1 MDIEPTLAR
10 DTPAPTSAIDGL
22 ASHFASE
29 WAAGQRPQ
37 IAEFLSQAPADLRRD
52 LLARLMRLELELQS
66 RSGETF
72 AVRNYREQFAEYA
85 DVVEQVLAEHSATGS
100 SKLSAQSNASTVGP
114 SAPTD
119 DKTSPPKSSGPA
131 SRRRTT
137 TGPSPLMSFGD
148 YEIESEIARGGM
160 GVVYKARQVKLNRTV
175 ALKMILAGQFASDE
189 DVQRFY
195 SEAEAA
201 AKLDHPGIVPIY
213 EVDEFDGR
221 HFFSMAFIDGQ
232 SLAQRTNQGPLP
244 PREAAQLMKQVA
256 DAVHYAHLHG
266 VIHRDLKP
274 RNILLTTGGQPKV
287 TDFGL
292 AKRVGDGSDLTVS
305 GQAIGTP
312 GYMPPEQA
320 AGKLTEIGP
329 RSDVYS
335 LGGVLYCLLTGRPPF
350 QSSSIVE
357 TIKQAIETPPVPPR
371 MLNPSVDRDL
381 ETICLKCLEKN
392 PAHRY
397 ASAADLAA
405 ELQRFLDG
413 EPIKALRAGPLTRGW
428 RWLRRRPLVA
438 ALGTSLAVLAV
449 VVALSATVAQ
459 RALRTYRL
467 TNLQQTIAA
476 RIEEPQLTAEW
487 LSESDQLAAS
497 LAEFDPELPAEAR
510 SRLAGAF
517 LQRIRQ
523 EIRRPKLD
531 EQVVAGIETAIKLLE
546 PRDAVQARTLRDELG
561 RRQREWQAVFQ
572 LKPPFDPSPAVFPAG
587 AYLVESQRRLLPQ
600 ASSPLLTTVASEGLV
615 RLEARFDETWETAP
629 RIGLALNAQAGK
641 GYDFVL
647 EISPSQPLTEDEL
660 SNRVI
665 QDENAPPPT
674 FRSIR
679 QKDGNFRL
687 AIFRNSRLILEH
699 QLHHSEVPA
708 GPLTL
713 SASREQGE
721 LRIQVNALGA
731 RTFRDPFPL
740 PARQA
745 GVFGLHWPAGVGLV
759 ELSGSEKLRA
769 TAVSP
774 LEKGDELYE
783 QGQFAEALES
793 YQRQA
798 LETDEP
804 EFLQETQHKQG
815 MCLMNLGRL
824 EEAAARFAPLLE
836 AAGERWPPLAGCYLW
851 VIRLRQ
857 KREAEADAIF
867 DTLSTRYRLDQFAA
881 LIPQELAAEIRASYQ
896 SKLESLSS
904 LMRFNPELVRDH
916 ERLAAVDRFFSH
928 DGRGNELVQMEVS
941 RAYHLL
947 GDIPNALQ
955 AAENVAR
962 GSRHGTVMRHYV
974 RLLRLSGEAQRGLEE
989 LQRFRATDTRAGSW
1003 ENTTLEL
1010 ELARVY
1016 AALGKLNES
1025 EDVVDEMLRRHRLVQ
1040 PFEPRIFVY
1049 LALIKGM
1056 HLDRRGAR
1064 GPAEEI
1070 WREGYLQM
1078 RPLLRKQ
1085 AEPNSE
1091 IVNALIV
1098 GSLCGDITEEE
1109 CLAFATG
1116 IMARGGDSAFAR
1128 QAQAMANPQTM
1139 ARAFKQMWRSPLGR
1153 KYAEAFAF
1161 ETLTLRERV
1170 RVPVVLAATEFFNV
1184 SVQGGQMTEAQQTV
1198 TFDAVGTVFDQA
1210 IYEGK
1215 LSISQVAQLILAWK
1229 GIANFLGWG
1238 GVAPSLPPELRGRL
1252 AYVLGHRYV
1261 ALGDLPQ
1268 AQKFFDTAI
1277 QDAPS
1282 DSPLGKMATADK
1294 QLVAA
1299 GQGQLVIS
1307 SAWQGKQRLI
1317 VRQAGK
1323 EVAAA
1328 DVLGEAELVVPAGEL
1343 ALELEQ
1349 PHSDCR
1355 LSQTNLRIAPG
1366 NRRQVEIEWLWQP
1379 TAAEPLW
1386 GLIPQPATA
1395 AVGVRWQ
1402 VHLRHSAQ
1410 GVRRLAFSGDGQRFA
1425 VATADGTIRIC
1436 DSTSRS
1442 LAGIL
1447 SGAPHDISGLAW
1459 APQNDRLVASG
1470 YDGPVSGW
1478 DMSSLE
1484 QVFRRIEH
1492 SGPVTALASCGSQY
1506 FSAGGR
1512 KSLRI
1517 WTDRGDLAAA
1527 FDDPND
1533 DAQALAISPDNR
1545 WAAVRSW
1552 SQGGFAII
1560 RVFDREQE
1568 NASRVLND
1576 TAMGAF
1582 HTLAFSPDGQWL
1594 AAGGDARRITVWR
1607 TADWSRSV
1615 TVELGDGQV
1624 NQLAWQS
1631 DSRRLLV
1638 LVNYNGIHEV
1648 DLQAAPA
1655 VVTRRWLGP
1664 VTHMALSPQ
1673 ESEIIAALGDGTLV
1687 RFDLTSD
1694 QKVTFGNERREIL
1707 TLAVQPGGKLIAAAG
1722 VDHVL
1727 RLLDDQGRVVAIAPP
1742 LPPGRQIMHLAW
1754 KPDGSLVA
1762 GAVNDRSVALWKPD
1776 GALAA
1781 QFPDKIAQFQQ
1792 PIAWNA
1798 AGEQILLLGEG
1809 GKPREFNP
1817 AGPDAAVPRQ
1827 LGEWE
1832 ATAVSQTKSGL
1843 TLLAD
1848 NRGKVHVLEESGSER
1863 ARALNVNQH
1872 VLSIVPSPAGERAAI
1887 LDHNGAVSLWDL
1899 NARGEATA
1907 DNEKDKPPGNRLAYF
1922 GATHG
1927 IGGAVAWS
1935 PDGRRIAVSTRY
1947 RALQIWDDTGKL
1959 LETFTL
1965 PHGGRIG
1972 ALVWLDDGRIVTG
1985 GEDGVI
1991 HFWDVEQKRATA
2003 STVLLASG
2011 WARFDAGGKLLD
2023 ASGAIEEELVYVV
2036 ETNRSTLDLLKPS
2049 EFNERVI
2056 AAQGVTAP
2064 APPTIA
2070 VPPPMPEPV
2079 PAERDEERLAMANLG
2094 QVADASLKEISGLA
2108 RCATRER
2115 ALWMHNDSGEPLLAL
2130 VGYDGASLA
2139 RYKLEGRAVYDWEDM
2154 AAFRQGGQDFL
2165 LIGDIGDN
2173 KANRETLQEFL
2184 KLLVLKEPDVAILPA
2199 GDVSLLVER
2208 TIAIRYE
2215 DGQHDCE
2222 ALAVD
2227 AERNVALLLTKE
2239 LDAECSLY
2247 EAPLDAAADAP
2258 VMANRIARLRLPL
2271 VTAMDISADGRR
2283 LAVLGGV
2290 HAFEYVRGPEE
2301 KWTAALARAPR
2312 RYALPALAQPEA
2324 IGYDREGKALVVTS
2338 EGEHP
2343 PLWEL
2348 KLPSG
2353 E

>member
-10 DTPAPTSAIDGL
+10 DTPAPNSAIDGL
-22 ASHFASE
+22 ASHFASQ

-37 IAEFLSQAPADLRRD
+37 IAELLAQAPSELRRD

-100 SKLSAQSNASTVGP
+100 SKATGSSRPSAQSNASTVGP
-114 SAPTD
+114 SAPTE

-131 SRRRTT
+131 SRRKGAA
-137 TGPSPLMSFGD
+137 GPPPLMKFGD

-160 GVVYKARQVKLNRTV
+160 GVVYRARQVKLNRTV
-175 ALKMILAGQFASDE
+175 ALKMILAGQFASEE

-213 EVDEFDGR
+213 EVDELDGR

-256 DAVHYAHLHG
+256 EAVHYAHQHG

-381 ETICLKCLEKN
+381 ETICLKCLEKD

-397 ASAADLAA
+397 ATAADLAE
-405 ELQRFLDG
+405 ELERFLEG

-438 ALGTSLAVLAV
+438 ALATSLAVLAV
-449 VVALSATVAQ
+449 VVAVSATVAQ
-459 RALRTYRL
+459 RAIRTYRL
-467 TNLQQTIAA
+467 THLQQSIDA
-476 RIEEPQLTAEW
+476 RIDKPELSAQW
-487 LSESDQLAAS
+487 LGETDQLIAS
-497 LAEFDPELPAEAR
+497 LASFDPALPPAAQ
-510 SRLAGAF
+510 SRLTEALVA
-517 LQRIRQ
+517 RIRA

-531 EQVVAGIETAIKLLE
+531 EPIVQSITAAVALLE
-546 PRDAVQARTLRDELG
+546 PRDPAQAQRLKDDLG
-561 RRQREWQAVFQ
+561 RRQREWQTLFQ
-572 LKPPFDPSPAVFPAG
+572 LEPPFDKALPVFPAG
-587 AYLVESQRRLLPQ
+587 AYQVEAKKRLLPQ
-600 ASSPLLTTVASEGLV
+600 TTTPLLTTIQCEGLV
-615 RLEARFDETWETAP
+615 RLEARFDENWETAQ
-629 RIGLALNAQAGK
+629 RLGLVLNAQAGK

-660 SNRVI
+660 SNRTLV
-665 QDENAPPPT
+665 DENAPPPT

-679 QKDGNFRL
+679 DRDGNYRL
-687 AIFRNSRLILEH
+687 AIYRNSRLILEH
-699 QLHHSEVPA
+699 QLHHSAVPS

-745 GVFGLHWPAGVGLV
+745 GVFGLHWPGGVGLV

-769 TAVSP
+769 TTVSP
-774 LEKGDELYE
+774 LEQGDELYE
-783 QGQFAEALES
+783 QGQFAEALEH

-798 LETDEP
+798 LETDDP

-824 EEAAARFAPLLE
+824 EEAAARFAPLVE

-881 LIPQELAAEIRASYQ
+881 LIPQELAGEIRGSYQ

-962 GSRHGTVMRHYV
+962 GTHHGTVIRHFV
-974 RLLRLSGEAQRGLEE
+974 RLLRLNGEAQRGLEE
-989 LQRFRATDTRAGSW
+989 LERFRQTETRQGSW
-1003 ENTTLEL
+1003 ENSTLEL

-1016 AALGKLNES
+1016 AALGKLKES
-1025 EDVVDEMLRRHRLVQ
+1025 EDVVDEMLRRHRLA
-1040 PFEPRIFVY
+1040 PFEPRVFVY

-1056 HLDRRGAR
+1056 HLDRQGAR

-1070 WREGYLQM
+1070 WREGYVAM
-1078 RPLLRKQ
+1078 RSVLRKQ

-1116 IMARGGDSAFAR
+1116 IMARGGDSALAR

-1184 SVQGGQMTEAQQTV
+1184 SVQGGQMTEAQQQV

-1268 AQKFFDTAI
+1268 SQKFFDTAI
-1277 QDAPS
+1277 QDAPA
-1282 DSPLGKMATADK
+1282 DSPLGKMAAADK

-1299 GQGQLVIS
+1299 GLGQLIVS
-1307 SAWQGKQRLI
+1307 SAWQGQQRLI

-1328 DVLGEAELVVPAGEL
+1328 DVQGEAELVVPAGDLVLEL
-1343 ALELEQ
+1343 AQ
-1349 PHSDCR
+1349 PEGDCR

-1366 NRRQVEIEWLWQP
+1366 NRRQVKIEWPWEP
-1379 TAAEPLW
+1379 TSTEALW
-1386 GLIPQPATA
+1386 GLLPHPATSVVNA
-1395 AVGVRWQ
+1395 RWQ
-1402 VHLRHSAQ
+1402 VHCRHPAQ
-1410 GVRRLAFSGDGQRFA
+1410 DIRALGYSGDGERFA
-1425 VATADGTIRIC
+1425 VASADGSIRIFAA
-1436 DSTSRS
+1436 SSRS
-1442 LAGIL
+1442 LAGVL

-1459 APQNDRLVASG
+1459 APLSERLAASG

-1478 DMSSLE
+1478 DMNSLE
-1484 QVFRRIEH
+1484 QVFRRVEH
-1492 SGPVTALASCGSQY
+1492 GGPATALASSGSQY
-1506 FSAGGR
+1506 FTAGNHR
-1512 KSLRI
+1512 TLRL
-1517 WTDRGDLAAA
+1517 WTDRGDLTAAWV
-1527 FDDPND
+1527 DP
-1533 DAQALAISPDNR
+1533 DAEVETLALSPDNR

-1552 SQGGFAII
+1552 SPGGFAIV
-1560 RVFDREQE
+1560 RVFDRQGE
-1568 NASRVLND
+1568 NVSRVLND
-1576 TAMGAF
+1576 RSESDFRAM
-1582 HTLAFSPDGQWL
+1582 AFSPDGQWL
-1594 AAGGDARRITVWR
+1594 AAGSNARGIGLWR
-1607 TADWSRSV
+1607 TSDWSRAATIDIGSG
-1615 TVELGDGQV
+1615 LV
-1624 NQLAWQS
+1624 NQLVWRP
-1631 DSRRLLV
+1631 DSRHLLI
-1638 LVNYNGIHEV
+1638 LVNYNGVHEL
-1648 DLQAAPA
+1648 DAQGGPA
-1655 VVTRRWLGP
+1655 VVTRRWLAP
-1664 VTHMALSPQ
+1664 VTRLALSPRDD
-1673 ESEIIAALGDGTLV
+1673 EMIAALGDGTLV
-1687 RFDLTSD
+1687 RFDLASD
-1694 QKVTFGNERREIL
+1694 QKEAFGNERREVL
-1707 TLAVQPGGKLIAAAG
+1707 TLAVQPGGKLIAEAG

-1727 RLLDDQGRVVAIAPP
+1727 RLLDDQGRVVTVAAP
-1742 LPPGRQIMHLAW
+1742 LEPGRQIMHMAW
-1754 KPDGSLVA
+1754 KPDGSLLA
-1762 GAVNDRSVALWKPD
+1762 AAVNDKSIKLWKPD
-1776 GALAA
+1776 GTLVADYQDQVAALRQPLVWTADGSRLIVVGSDGNCRVIDPAQGADQAVTIEGQMEVTAVAGTSNGLMLRAMPSGKVRIIEADGSQRSSMVGSNRQVHLLAA
-1781 QFPDKIAQFQQ
+1781 
-1792 PIAWNA
+1792 
-1798 AGEQILLLGEG
+1798 
-1809 GKPREFNP
+1809 
-1817 AGPDAAVPRQ
+1817 
-1827 LGEWE
+1827 
-1832 ATAVSQTKSGL
+1832 
-1843 TLLAD
+1843 
-1848 NRGKVHVLEESGSER
+1848 
-1863 ARALNVNQH
+1863 
-1872 VLSIVPSPAGERAAI
+1872 SPAGDRLAI
-1887 LDHNGAVSLWDL
+1887 LDQDGAVSLWQL
-1899 NARGEATA
+1899 SGAGVQTGE
-1907 DNEKDKPPGNRLAYF
+1907 PLAHF
-1922 GATHG
+1922 DATHG
-1927 IGGAVAWS
+1927 ASEGIAWS

-1947 RALQIWDDTGKL
+1947 HALQIWDDAGKL
-1959 LETFTL
+1959 LQTFTL

-1972 ALVWLDDGRIVTG
+1972 AVVWLDVGRIVTG

-1991 HFWDVEQKRATA
+1991 HFWDVEKKRTRT
-2003 STVLLASG
+2003 STVVLAGG
-2011 WARFDAGGKLLD
+2011 WARFDAGGKRLD

-2036 ETNRSTLDLLKPS
+2036 ETNRSTLELLRPS
-2049 EFNERVI
+2049 QFDQRVLAARGA
-2056 AAQGVTAP
+2056 AAQSVPMAPAP
-2064 APPTIA
+2064 APPTA
-2070 VPPPMPEPV
+2070 PSPT
-2079 PAERDEERLAMANLG
+2079 PAERSEERLAMVKLG
-2094 QVADASLKEISGLA
+2094 QVADASLKEISGLV

-2130 VGYDGASLA
+2130 VGYDGTTLA
-2139 RYKLEGRAVYDWEDM
+2139 RYKVEGATIYDWEDM
-2154 AAFRQGGQDFL
+2154 AAFHKGGQNYL

-2173 KANRETLQEFL
+2173 KANRETLQQYL
-2184 KLLVLKEPDVAILPA
+2184 KLLVLKEPDVAALPA
-2199 GDVSLLVER
+2199 GDVTLPVER
-2208 TIAIRYE
+2208 TISFRYE

-2227 AERNVALLLTKE
+2227 VERNSALLLTKE
-2239 LDAECSLY
+2239 LDVECSLF
-2247 EAPLDAAADAP
+2247 EAPLSAASDEP
-2258 VMANRIARLRLPL
+2258 VVAKRIARLSLPL
-2271 VTAMDISADGRR
+2271 VTAVDISPDGRR
-2283 LAVLGGV
+2283 LVVLGGV
-2290 HAFEYVRGPEE
+2290 HALEYVRSDGEN
-2301 KWTAALARAPR
+2301 WTEALARAPR
-2312 RYALPALAQPEA
+2312 RYALPPLAQPEA
-2324 IGYDREGKALVVTS
+2324 IGYDRKGKALVVTS

-2348 KLPSG
+2348 KLPAG